1 MVNDLKE
8 SGFLEISHTADWS
21 IKVWAPDLAGLM
33 EASGRGMYALMEC
46 QVHPE
51 PVIERYIMLQG
62 EDAEAML
69 VAFLN
74 ELLYYLEQE
83 KIEFTIFNIQIDQKR
98 LTALLGGG
106 IVLGQRKEIKAVT
119 YHNLSIQQVQDRL
132 ETTIVLD
139 V

>member
-1 MVNDLKE
+1 MVNDLKG

-33 EASGRGMYALMEC
+33 EASGCGMYALMEC
-46 QVHPE
+46 QVQPE
-51 PVIERYIMLQG
+51 PVIERYIMLQSG
-62 EDAEAML
+62 DAETML

-83 KIEFTIFNIQIDQKR
+83 KIGFTIFDIQIDQKR
-98 LTALLGGG
+98 LTAQLSGG
-106 IVLGQRKEIKAVT
+106 VVNRQRKEIKAVT
-119 YHNLSIQQVQDRL
+119 YHNLSIQQVQGRL
-132 ETTIVLD
+132 ETTIVFD